1 MPKSLPN
8 SLRFC
13 AALILM
19 LALTILVFSIL
30 FFYKTYSFSFITIS
44 ALTILTTILC
54 FISTCVKNVD
64 RAGSMLIIVAVLMFV
79 MVGLYIVAGAIALGL
94 SSSYLTS
101 DSKSFFYF
109 LGAYI
114 PILILLVATGII
126 ALKLRKEMI
135 LLK

>member
-1 MPKSLPN
+1 
-8 SLRFC
+8 
-13 AALILM
+13 
-19 LALTILVFSIL
+19 
-30 FFYKTYSFSFITIS
+30 
-44 ALTILTTILC
+44 
-54 FISTCVKNVD
+54 
-64 RAGSMLIIVAVLMFV
+64 MLIIVAVLMFV